1 MNKISNKLDLSN
13 YTQWLE
19 ERNKAKTT
27 INNYLN
33 VLKQFWQYKNISTQ
47 AIKEFLKENI
57 TKYQPG
63 SLKLFRYALSS
74 YTKFAKIVVD
84 WEWIKGI
91 IPKTQRKCFATL
103 SLEELEQLKSF
114 KSERNK
120 ATYIRNN
127 LIFDFLFYSGLRVSE
142 LVSIKHSD
150 WDTKNETLKVH
161 GKGNKVRYIF
171 LTPWLINNFKANSE
185 AYLFTN
191 LKQEKLYPLVIRQ
204 IISQRVKKA
213 GFTKLITPHS
223 FRRSFATWMHR
234 KGSNLTTIQFLL
246 GHDSITTTEKYI
258 QTDRDTLYADYS
270 KLWKDAELSA

>member
-1 MNKISNKLDLSN
+1 MNKISNKLDLNN

-74 YTKFAKIVVD
+74 YTKFAKFSVD

-114 KSERNK
+114 KSEK
-120 ATYIRNN
+120 SKITHQRNN
-127 LIFDFLFYSGLRVSE
+127 LIFDLLFYSGLRVNE
-142 LVSIKHSD
+142 LVNIKHSD
-150 WDTKNETLKVH
+150 WKRRILKNT
-161 GKGNKVRYIF
+161 
-171 LTPWLINNFKANSE
+171 
-185 AYLFTN
+185 
-191 LKQEKLYPLVIRQ
+191 RQ
-204 IISQRVKKA
+204 RQ
-213 GFTKLITPHS
+213 
-223 FRRSFATWMHR
+223 
-234 KGSNLTTIQFLL
+234 
-246 GHDSITTTEKYI
+246 
-258 QTDRDTLYADYS
+258 
-270 KLWKDAELSA
+270 